1 MRTLKLHANKRIKK
15 YLHFA
20 PFQYLRSFH
29 INISTYFLCCWHK
42 LIIEDRSGSTA
53 ELSSL
58 LIAKINE
65 LWNGLVRSLPNFVIF
80 FFFSSFGD
88 KFYID
93 LKLCLSHSLFDYS
106 HLSIFCIF
114 FLVRFGRSSKRQ
126 KKRRSQYHNEIKFFL
141 LLSLCFYCF
150 CLGRAEDKTSHE
162 PKKWSHLVTEY
173 IGIER

>member
-20 PFQYLRSFH
+20 PFQYLRSFL
-29 INISTYFLCCWHK
+29 IYISTYFLCCWHK

-53 ELSSL
+53 ELSSDCENQW
-58 LIAKINE
+58 IMK
-65 LWNGLVRSLPNFVIF
+65 WPRSLASQLCNLL
-80 FFFSSFGD
+80 FFSSFGD

-114 FLVRFGRSSKRQ
+114 FLCALEGAAKD
-126 KKRRSQYHNEIKFFL
+126 RRRGEANTIMRLNFSFFFP
-141 LLSLCFYCF
+141 CVFTAF
-150 CLGRAEDKTSHE
+150 
-162 PKKWSHLVTEY
+162 V
-173 IGIER
+173 

>member
-29 INISTYFLCCWHK
+29 IYISTYFLCCWHK

-80 FFFSSFGD
+80 FFFLPLEINFILIWN
-88 KFYID
+88 YV
-93 LKLCLSHSLFDYS
+93 SLTLFSITAIYLYS
-106 HLSIFCIF
+106 VF